1 MVLGVKMISV
11 KELQSIDLSSY
22 TIIFTAISVLFAV
35 ILSLLLTVVIGIV
48 DTASIGVAIYIIPTI
63 VVGAFMIG
71 IYRYFSEG
79 LFYNLLAKKLRNIKI
94 ALNEGEIVKISPTET
109 ATLLATIATIQAILI
124 YLVSVL
130 ILPIIISTLIQTLMF
145 SGQQYLAMELY
156 QIMMV
161 ISQPMT
167 IIMFIFGTFVIT
179 FISILIG
186 AYIYNILASKGRAV
200 ELELSEENGMTV
212 IESIDMMKFAIAVS
226 IISGILN
233 LIFGIIMLISGGSV
247 ITLISNVITGFVG
260 GFISAALTAIFY
272 NYLAPKLGKLKVKLT
287 I

>member
-11 KELQSIDLSSY
+11 KELQSINLSSY
-22 TIIFTAISVLFAV
+22 TIIFTAIGVLFSIIMSL
-35 ILSLLLTVVIGIV
+35 ILTLIMGILGPESLGI
-48 DTASIGVAIYIIPTI
+48 AIYIIPTI
-63 VVGAFMIG
+63 VVGTFMIG

-109 ATLLATIATIQAILI
+109 ATILATIATIQAILL
-124 YLVSVL
+124 YLASVL
-130 ILPIIISTLIQTLMF
+130 IFPLLINTFIQTLLF
-145 SGQQYLAMELY
+145 SGQQFLAMELY
-156 QIMMV
+156 QLLMI
-161 ISQPMT
+161 ISQPIT
-167 IIMFIFGTFVIT
+167 IIMFIFGTFVLT
-179 FISILIG
+179 FISVLIG
-186 AYIYNILASKGRAV
+186 VYIYNILASKGRAV

-212 IESIDMMKFAIAVS
+212 IDSIDMMKFAIAVS

-233 LIFGIIMLISGGSV
+233 LIFGIIMLISGGNV

-260 GFISAALTAIFY
+260 GFIAAALLAIFY
-272 NYLAPKLGKLKVKLT
+272 NYLAPKIGKLKIKLT